1 MSLEG
6 ETGELSPGSSSRVS
20 SRRSR
25 DAARPTSDAFS
36 SSNRSSPTNGLSS
49 TDDDEYDDERA
60 MLASRLGSLEQDL
73 STTRAALKAALA
85 AVRSHRVK
93 IEELEAA
100 NRVARAGAGAAG
112 GHAGPGAVADSAAG
126 GLGGPPAA
134 PGSPNRQLAVARG
147 ENRKLREALETLE
160 GKFSVDYAAIKEREN
175 IALSEKNSDLF
186 AKWQE
191 ERSARMAVDKIVDG
205 FQNKNDRLRGK
216 IKRLLSTVTNE
227 RDARRRSEDE
237 VDELQHKVQ
246 ALSEHIEKMVVA
258 LRLQAKK
265 KTTTSSSNR
274 EMDMALKLT
283 TKKCELYKT
292 RSLVAERAII
302 QLKTQSEML
311 TGQLKLA
318 DERYVCVRVCLC
330 VCVCVCV
337 CVLRRDGEMRIC
349 RMSFVN

>member
-1 MSLEG
+1 MSSEG

-36 SSNRSSPTNGLSS
+36 SSNRSSPTNELSS
-49 TDDDEYDDERA
+49 TDDDDYDDERA

-100 NRVARAGAGAAG
+100 NRVAKAGAEAAG
-112 GHAGPGAVADSAAG
+112 GHAGPGSVADSADSAAAG

-134 PGSPNRQLAVARG
+134 PGSPNRHLAVARG

-205 FQNKNDRLRGK
+205 FQDKNDRLRGK

-292 RSLVAERAII
+292 RSLVAERAIT

-318 DERYVCVRVCLC
+318 DERYVSVSVS
-330 VCVCVCV
+330 VS
-337 CVLRRDGEMRIC
+337 VLRRDGEMRIC